1 MSPRIPF
8 TVRDKNV
15 NLNNISGMNFDDI
28 NINTV
33 IKKVDDT
40 NAGNSNI
47 VSSYTPTVT
56 TTKFLIGDPDTSTLQ
71 GGFIECNV
79 TNGVGYGEMIIGVTA
94 SASILIDEDESVRVN
109 GKLVSDTSVTA
120 PKYEFDYGNVISPIP
135 TLTSDNLGYTYTAN
149 ISSTVLAVSYNDSF
163 INILNVPIGIWLIQC
178 QVQVYPPFAA
188 GKDVRM
194 YLIEG
199 STATGNTV
207 VIQQFDYHLV
217 NPSRSE
223 SNITIVHRQDDVK
236 HIGLTAYL
244 DPTQFAGF
252 TTTVY
257 PQYSFF
263 KVTRIG

>member
-33 IKKVDDT
+33 IKKVDDN

-71 GGFIECNV
+71 GGFIETNI

-120 PKYEFDYGNVISPIP
+120 PKYEFDYGNVVSPIP
-135 TLTSDNLGYTYTAN
+135 TFTSDNLGYTFTAS
-149 ISSTVLAVSYNDSF
+149 ISSAVLGINYNDSF
-163 INILNVPIGIWLIQC
+163 INIANVPIGVWLIQC
-178 QVQVYPPFAA
+178 QVQVYPPFPA

-194 YLIEG
+194 FLIEG
-199 STATGNTV
+199 TAAAGNNVT
-207 VIQQFDYHLV
+207 IQQFDFNLV
-217 NPSRSE
+217 TPSRSE
-223 SNITIVHRQDDVK
+223 ATITIVHRQDDLK
-236 HIGLTAYL
+236 DIGLTAYL
-244 DPTQFAGF
+244 HPTQLAGF

-263 KVTRIG
+263 KVTRIA